1 MPVATRMKTPANAS
15 LLPLLLLPLC
25 LSAADTK
32 APAARLKLD
41 LAVDAR
47 PVAGLPAPM
56 VASYADAVEPVQR
69 AVVSVYSTR
78 IVRSR
83 TQVLTGMRQA
93 YAERGD
99 QDIRQQGLG
108 SGVLLSADGYIVTNN
123 HVVDGADELRVLLAD
138 DREFTGR
145 LVGTDAKTDLA
156 VLKIEAAD
164 LPFVGLADSDRLR
177 VGDLCFALGNPL
189 GVGQTVTMGIVSA
202 IGRSNLELLDEG
214 RGYESFI
221 QTDAA
226 INMGNSGGALIDARG
241 RLIGIN
247 TAILSPSKGSV
258 GIGFAIPVN
267 LAAAVARSLV
277 ENNGIVQR
285 GMLGIEADTLSAY
298 PEMAE
303 TLGLRKD
310 QRGVLVQQL
319 RPEGPAARG
328 GLQREDVVVAVN
340 DHPVATLQD
349 LRFAVSQMQPGSVAR
364 LRVIRQGKER
374 GVEVTLGALEAKVDN
389 DELLP
394 GVQVSVLTDELRRRF
409 EIDRDLVGVV
419 IEQVDESSSL
429 RSRLSPGMVI
439 LEVNRTPVTS
449 VQQVRSALKKGSNNL
464 LYLHYRGAYRY
475 LPLPA
480 R

>member
-1 MPVATRMKTPANAS
+1 MMPPAKAR

-25 LSAADTK
+25 VSAADTK
-32 APAARLKLD
+32 APESRPKLE
-41 LAVDAR
+41 LSVDAR

-83 TQVLTGMRQA
+83 NQVQTGMRQA
-93 YAERGD
+93 YAERGE

-156 VLKIEAAD
+156 VLKIEATE
-164 LPFVGLADSDRLR
+164 LPFIGLADSDRLR

-241 RLIGIN
+241 RLVGIN

-267 LAAAVARSLV
+267 LVAAVARSLV

-310 QRGVLVQQL
+310 QRGVLVQQI
-319 RPEGPAARG
+319 RPEGPAARD

-340 DHPVATLQD
+340 EHAVATLQD

-374 GVEVTLGALEAKVDN
+374 GVEVTLGALEAKADE

-394 GVQVSVLTDELRRRF
+394 GVQISVLTDELRRRHGL
-409 EIDRDLVGVV
+409 DRNLVGVV
-419 IEQVDESSSL
+419 IEQVDESSAL

-439 LEVNRTPVTS
+439 LEVNRTPVST
-449 VQQVRSALKKGSNNL
+449 VQQVKGALKKSSNNL
-464 LYLHYRGAYRY
+464 LYLHYRGTYRY

>member
-1 MPVATRMKTPANAS
+1 
-15 LLPLLLLPLC
+15 
-25 LSAADTK
+25 
-32 APAARLKLD
+32 
-41 LAVDAR
+41 VDAR
-47 PVAGLPAPM
+47 PVAALPGPG
-56 VASYADAVEPVQR
+56 VASYADAVEPLQR

-78 IVRSR
+78 LVRSR
-83 TQVLTGMRQA
+83 SQVQTGMRQA
-93 YAERGD
+93 YAEKGE
-99 QDIRQQGLG
+99 QDVRQQGLG

-138 DREFTGR
+138 DRELTGR
-145 LVGTDAKTDLA
+145 LVGTDSKTDLA
-156 VLKIEAAD
+156 VVKIDAVG
-164 LPFVGLADSDRLR
+164 LPFATLGDSDRLR

-202 IGRSNLELLDEG
+202 VGRSNLELLDEG

-267 LAAAVARSLV
+267 LVSAVVRSLV
-277 ENNGIVQR
+277 ENNGVVQR

-310 QRGVLVQQL
+310 QKGVLVQQL
-319 RPEGPAARG
+319 RPEGPAARA

-340 DHPVATLQD
+340 DHAVGTLQD
-349 LRFAVSQMQPGSVAR
+349 LRFAVSQMPPGSVAR
-364 LRVIRQGKER
+364 LRLIRAGNECS
-374 GVEVTLGALEAKVDN
+374 VEVTLGTLEANADN

-394 GVQVSVLTDELRRRF
+394 GVLVSVLTDELRRRY
-409 EIDRDLVGVV
+409 ELDRDLVGVV
-419 IEQVDESSSL
+419 IEQVDEHSAL

-439 LEVNRTPVTS
+439 LEVNRVPVSTL
-449 VQQVRSALKKGSNNL
+449 QQVRSALKKSSNNL
-464 LYLHYRGAYRY
+464 LYLHFRGAYRY

-480 R
+480 K